1 MNQLV
6 QSIIQPFTEQQMKSV
21 ALVPGGYKPPTS
33 GHFYL
38 VNEMAKRSEI
48 NEVVVLIGH
57 KVRDGITAEQS
68 LAIWEIYKKHLPTN
82 VTIHI
87 AEARHQQ
94 EETTME
100 PIKTFTAENINVN
113 IYEVDGS
120 YSYRLE
126 VRDTQDNL
134 TSGDLY
140 FFELEKAIA
149 FAKRCDRFTLTLL
162 AGV

>member
-1 MNQLV
+1 
-6 QSIIQPFTEQQMKSV
+6 
-21 ALVPGGYKPPTS
+21 
-33 GHFYL
+33 
-38 VNEMAKRSEI
+38 
-48 NEVVVLIGH
+48 
-57 KVRDGITAEQS
+57 
-68 LAIWEIYKKHLPTN
+68 
-82 VTIHI
+82 
-87 AEARHQQ
+87 
-94 EETTME
+94 ME